1 MTSKAKKAGIAAAVL
16 STVVLGIIFG
26 LLIIKLMW
34 SWVIPDIFPGAV
46 KQGLI
51 VKSISWYLAFKVAL
65 FVALLG
71 GLARLSVCGKSDD

>member
-1 MTSKAKKAGIAAAVL
+1 MTSNAKKAGMAAAVL
-16 STVVLGIIFG
+16 STVVFGLVFG

-51 VKSISWYLAFKVAL
+51 VKSISWYMAFKLAL
-65 FVALLG
+65 FVAMLG
-71 GLARLSVCGKSDD
+71 GIARLSVGGGSSD

>member
-1 MTSKAKKAGIAAAVL
+1 MTSSAKKAGIAAAVL
-16 STVVLGIIFG
+16 STVVFGLVFG

-51 VKSISWYLAFKVAL
+51 VKSISWYMAFKLAL
-65 FVALLG
+65 FIAMLG
-71 GLARLSVCGKSDD
+71 GIARLSVGCRSDE